1 MAISV
6 RYFVFEERGA
16 LKHVPHRVSEGLHL
30 GDDAIPEYAG
40 TRQRV
45 AEVVLDNEAGKPVR
59 IRDARGRF
67 WLFHEDGRLNQDDR
81 FGFVRWYNPMRE
93 RPKGKVVDLRPD
105 FERKKWE
112 REHLW
117 ELTADDL
124 DRITAAVWPWA
135 AGESEDGGVR
145 TVKGKAQKVPPLTR
159 DGEEALRKIR
169 RAIHDIDFA
178 MDELSEPAL
187 KGLAHELR
195 RVARLYRDEGPY
207 CEAAATAADKER
219 EIKARH
225 RTGRGAWYAT
235 VQVWLHNEERTRS
248 DAIDTIE
255 ERHDSRPAAMEA
267 ARRMLA
273 ENAHRFDRY
282 VSVEAAVISEL
293 EWVPIEAERSNDSAL
308 SER

>member
-6 RYFVFEERGA
+6 RYFVFEEGGA

-45 AEVVLDNEAGKPVR
+45 VEVVLDNEAGKPVR

-67 WLFHEDGRLNQDDR
+67 WSFHDDGRLNQDKR
-81 FGFVRWYNPMRE
+81 FGFVRWHDPRRE

-117 ELTADDL
+117 EPTAHDL
-124 DRITAAVWPWA
+124 DLITAAVWPFA
-135 AGESEDGGVR
+135 AGEPEAGGVQS
-145 TVKGKAQKVPPLTR
+145 VKGKAQKVPPLTR
-159 DGEEALRKIR
+159 DGEEALRKVR

-187 KGLAHELR
+187 KGLAYELR
-195 RVARLYRDEGPY
+195 RVGRLYRDEGPY
-207 CEAAATAADKER
+207 CEAAAAASDKER

-235 VQVWLHNEERTRS
+235 VQVWVHNEGRTRS
-248 DAIDTIE
+248 DAIETIE
-255 ERHDSRPAAMEA
+255 ERHESRPAAMEA
-267 ARRMLA
+267 ARRLLA
-273 ENAHRFDRY
+273 ENAHRFDRH
-282 VSVEAAVISEL
+282 VTVEAEVISEL
-293 EWVPIEAERSNDSAL
+293 EWMPVKAESVENEGVSLD
-308 SER
+308 